1 MFGTAQSHPSIQLA
15 GIHVSHLAKNKN
27 KCTQN
32 LTTELFTTLLI
43 LHPKVFCGV
52 SPLDKVSRNFN
63 LQFSPPTN

>member
-32 LTTELFTTLLI
+32 LTTEVVYYTAYITSESVLWSEST
-43 LHPKVFCGV
+43 G
-52 SPLDKVSRNFN
+52 
-63 LQFSPPTN
+63 